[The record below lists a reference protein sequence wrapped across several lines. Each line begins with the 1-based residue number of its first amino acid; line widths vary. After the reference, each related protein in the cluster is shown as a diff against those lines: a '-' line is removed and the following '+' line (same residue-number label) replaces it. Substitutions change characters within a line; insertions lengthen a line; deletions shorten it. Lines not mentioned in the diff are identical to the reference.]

1 MRIEATRR
9 AMDIEYA
16 IADILYPAR
25 ELEKK
30 GIEVI
35 KLHIGD
41 PNKFDFETPDFMKE
55 ALCRAVDRIDQ
66 GYADPEG
73 VTEVREAVAEKEKRK
88 NRLQIDHT
96 DVYVTSGVTEA
107 LQLTMAA
114 LLKPGDEILLPGP
127 GYPPY
132 NLYIRYFDGKPVS
145 YRTDEENGWQP
156 DIDDI
161 RQRISERT
169 RALVVIN
176 PNNPTGAVYE
186 PKTLKQLVDLAGE
199 YGIPL
204 ISDEIYDLMT
214 FDGEHHSPATYAGD
228 VPIIIFNGL
237 SKTFLVPGWRIGYMV
252 FVDKEGRTEELKE
265 AILRQ
270 LGLRISA
277 NVPCQLAAAEALR
290 SSWHFMESVRS
301 RLRERS
307 NYAHKR
313 LNGIPGI
320 STTKPRAAFY
330 IFPRIEYMRWK
341 DDKEFVL
348 DVLQNAHI
356 TLVPGS
362 GFCSRFGR
370 EHFRSVTLPDIP
382 ILEKAYDRLEDFMSR
397 RVR

>member
-9 AMDIEYA
+9 AMEIEYA

-25 ELEKK
+25 DLEKR

-55 ALCRAVDRIDQ
+55 ALCRAVKRIDQ

-73 VTEVREAVAEKEKRK
+73 IIELREAVAEKEKRK
-88 NRLQIDHT
+88 NRLQIDYS
-96 DVYVTSGVTEA
+96 DVYITTGVTEA

-114 LLKPGDEILLPGP
+114 LLKPGDEVLLPGP

-132 NLYIRYFDGKPVS
+132 NLYIGYFDGKPVS
-145 YRTDEENGWQP
+145 YRTVEENEWQP

-161 RQRISERT
+161 RRRISEKT

-186 PKTLKQLVDLAGE
+186 QKTLKQLVDLAGE

-214 FDGEHHSPATYAGD
+214 FEGEHHSPATFTGD
-228 VPIIIFNGL
+228 VPVIIFNGL

-252 FVDKEGRTEELKE
+252 FVDREGQTEELKE

-290 SSWHFMESVRS
+290 GSWQFMESMRK
-301 RLRERS
+301 RLKERS

-313 LNGIPGI
+313 LNEIPGI
-320 STTKPRAAFY
+320 STTRPKAAFY
-330 IFPRIEYMRWK
+330 IFPRIDCMRWK

-362 GFCSRFGR
+362 GFCSEFGKQ
-370 EHFRSVTLPDIP
+370 HFRSVTLPDIP
-382 ILEKAYDRLEDFMSR
+382 ILEKAYDQLEVFMR
-397 RVR
+397 KHV